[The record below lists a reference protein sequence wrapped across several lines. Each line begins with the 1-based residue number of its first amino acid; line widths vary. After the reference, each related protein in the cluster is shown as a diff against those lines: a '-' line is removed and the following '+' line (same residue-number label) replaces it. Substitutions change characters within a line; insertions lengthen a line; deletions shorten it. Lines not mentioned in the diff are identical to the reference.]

1 VLHSL
6 NPSDGWR
13 AKDSN
18 LNFLIQS
25 QAVEVRI
32 LGSPARRV
40 SKRERMVYALLFCSL
55 FPTAARFWTD
65 VSLSS
70 GTVLRTDHLTSV
82 PPDHLTAV
90 RVVF

>member
-1 VLHSL
+1 MAQQVECWASL
-6 NPSDGWR
+6 GYR
-13 AKDSN
+13 
-18 LNFLIQS
+18 LMVGHLILD

-32 LGSPARRV
+32 LVPQPEHAEKGSAWDMR
-40 SKRERMVYALLFCSL
+40 SLFCSL

-70 GTVLRTDHLTSV
+70 GTVLRTDHLTTG